1 MYFVPSSDGVH
12 GSACVSWREGKK
24 TLRDY
29 LYLGTVLDRERGI
42 FQIDKRGVYTFSFPC
57 GDIGTPPDDFTV
69 PETPAASGLPRCSFD
84 FGDAFLL
91 NAFLHR
97 TGLMDVVD
105 TLLPL
110 AGGRDTLHALVLFYS
125 LSRLANDHADAW
137 FQGSAARLLHPH
149 ASLDGRRISELLDR
163 LGQPEVVKAFH
174 EAHLH
179 FVLTH
184 CSPDKSVLVDSTA
197 LPNSIDI
204 PLTQLCSHG
213 GDACEQIRLIMVAQR
228 KSGYPMFYKAV
239 SGNTPDMTT
248 LRHIVDH
255 LAGMGVDITSC
266 IVDGGYYT
274 FSNID
279 MFYDENHNLK
289 VPFLTRVKS
298 NDKEFK
304 KLIEEEL
311 PTIRDDK
318 NIVRYGG
325 RAAYI
330 IKKKVYVGKNKDNPA
345 NIYLGLDLIREGDEI
360 EKYLKKNA
368 NKEIDL
374 SELHEFL
381 SSRGLFCLMSGDDLP
396 CSRILPEYYQR
407 QSVEQLFD
415 YLKNYTKIQPIRN
428 WKESTVQGHM
438 LLSYVACCACK
449 LMQSRLEA
457 AGLPFGPRLEL
468 MRVQKCTRYKK
479 RIVIDVPQ
487 KPARETYKALGID
500 CPGSI
505 ALDGAGLRYA
515 PPASEPPLDEGSGQA
530 GGSAVPAGSGGGT
543 GHAGQGAG
551 NGKKQESVPPEQDE
565 ARPKRGPGRP
575 KGSKNKKTLER
586 EAQERTKEEARKRA
600 EEEAKPKRGPGR
612 PKGSKNKKT
621 LEREAEYR
629 ARAGLEPKR
638 GRGRPK
644 GSKNK
649 KIEVENA
656 TSAEQEQ
663 TQAQAQA

>member
-1 MYFVPSSDGVH
+1 MYFVPSPDGVH
-12 GSACVSWREGKK
+12 GSAAVSWREGKK
-24 TLRDY
+24 TCHEY

-42 FQIDKRGVYTFSFPC
+42 FQNDERGVYTFSFPC

-69 PETPAASGLPRCSFD
+69 PETPGAGGFPRRSFD

-105 TLLPL
+105 TLLPC
-110 AGGRDTLHALVLFYS
+110 AGCRDTLHALVLFYS

-137 FQGSAARLLHPH
+137 FQGSAARLLYPH
-149 ASLDGRRISELLDR
+149 ASLDGRRISELLDK
-163 LGQPEVVKAFH
+163 LGQPEAVKAFH

-179 FVLTH
+179 FVLTR

-197 LPNSIDI
+197 VPNSVDI

-213 GDACEQIRLIMVAQR
+213 GDACDQLRLIMVAQK
-228 KSGYPMFYKAV
+228 KSGYPMFYRAV
-239 SGNTPDMTT
+239 SGNTPDMVT

-255 LAGMGVDITSC
+255 LSGMGVDITAC
-266 IVDGGYYT
+266 IVDGDYYT

-279 MFYDENHNLK
+279 MFYNDRHQLK
-289 VPFLTRVKS
+289 IPFITRVKS
-298 NDKEFK
+298 NYKEFK
-304 KLIEEEL
+304 KLVEENL
-311 PTIRDDK
+311 ATIRDEK
-318 NIVRYGG
+318 NIVRYGA

-345 NIYLGLDLIREGDEI
+345 YMYLGLDLLREEDEL
-360 EKYLKKNA
+360 EKYLRRNA
-368 NKEIDL
+368 GKELDP

-381 SSRGLFCLMSGDDLP
+381 SSRGLFCLLSGDDLP
-396 CSRILPEYYQR
+396 CSRILPGYCQR
-407 QSVEQLFD
+407 QAVEQLFD
-415 YLKNYTKIQPIRN
+415 CLKNYTKIQPIRN

-438 LLSYVACCACK
+438 LLSYVACCASR

-457 AGLPFGPRLEL
+457 TGLPFGPRLEL
-468 MRVQKCTRYKK
+468 MRVQKCTRYRK
-479 RIVIDVPQ
+479 RIVVDIPQ
-487 KPARETYKALGID
+487 KPARETYEALGID

-505 ALDGAGLRYA
+505 PLAGAGLRYA
-515 PPASEPPLDEGSGQA
+515 PPAAEPPLGGGSGHA
-530 GGSAVPAGSGGGT
+530 GGSAAPVQNGGGAGDAGSAGRQKREPVPAE
-543 GHAGQGAG
+543 
-551 NGKKQESVPPEQDE
+551 QEKAMP
-565 ARPKRGPGRP
+565 RRRPGRP
-575 KGSKNKKTLER
+575 KGSRNR
-586 EAQERTKEEARKRA
+586 
-600 EEEAKPKRGPGR
+600 
-612 PKGSKNKKT
+612 KT

-649 KIEVENA
+649 KIEVKNTTPPEEEAVQNQA
-656 TSAEQEQ
+656 TV
-663 TQAQAQA
+663 